1 VYDRTQEANYELSQE
16 LIATGSF
23 ILAISDTKLL
33 ALNHLWVFTYFLH
46 TGTHYDPT
54 PQTFSSPE
62 SLVLSL
68 GYSKDLT
75 TFAFGTISSTLYVY
89 EFINQTY
96 TQTALISLPALP
108 ININIDEDKLYF
120 NVMLLDGTLR
130 VFY

>member
-1 VYDRTQEANYELSQE
+1 M
-16 LIATGSF
+16 
-23 ILAISDTKLL
+23 SDTKLL
-33 ALNHLWVFTYFLH
+33 TLNHVWVFTYFLH
-46 TGTHYDPT
+46 TGTQYDPT

-62 SLVLSL
+62 PLVLSL

-130 VFY
+130 VFYKCPA